1 MANEVESFRTASS
14 HVFAG
19 YATPRDTVP
28 DDNAY
33 ILLLRRHLTSAHTC
47 LQRAKLLVDEYEH
60 AYADAVAYAGIQVW
74 ASMQRHAGDPC
85 WEWCHSEVYG
95 GVERRT

>member
-1 MANEVESFRTASS
+1 MSGEVESFRTASS

-19 YATPRDTVP
+19 YATPSDTVP
-28 DDNAY
+28 NDNAY

-47 LQRAKLLVDEYEH
+47 LQRAKPLVDEYER
-60 AYADAVAYAGIQVW
+60 AYADAVAYASTQVW
-74 ASMQRHAGDPC
+74 ASMHRHDGDPC
-85 WEWCHSEVYG
+85 WEWCDAAVYG

>member
-1 MANEVESFRTASS
+1 MNNEVESFNTARE

-19 YATPRDTVP
+19 YATPRDTAP
-28 DDNAY
+28 ADHAY
-33 ILLLRRHLTSAHTC
+33 IVLLRRHLTSAHTC
-47 LQRAKLLVDEYEH
+47 LQRAKPLVDEYEA
-60 AYADAVAYAGIQVW
+60 AYADAIAYAAIQVW
-74 ASMQRHAGDPC
+74 ASMQRHKGDPC